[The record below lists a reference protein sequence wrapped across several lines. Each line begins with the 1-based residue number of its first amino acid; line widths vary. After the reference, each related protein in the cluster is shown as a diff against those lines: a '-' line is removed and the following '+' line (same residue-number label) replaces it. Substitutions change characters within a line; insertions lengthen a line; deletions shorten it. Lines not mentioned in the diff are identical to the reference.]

1 MTTTD
6 AQTQVAVGSDS
17 PDAGGHDA
25 ATPQAGQDAAPVVD
39 PTKMQ
44 ADLNRANKEAAERR
58 VALKA
63 AQDELATLKQAQAAA
78 EQKALAERGEYQK
91 LYEAETATRADLEKQ
106 IAALNDR
113 IRSQEL
119 AALRQRV
126 ATEKALPPAL
136 AERLRGET
144 AEELAADADALLAVL
159 PRPVAPGLNGGVRG
173 ATGGNLTPDDAKR
186 IAGRFNIDP
195 RYLTE

>member
-1 MTTTD
+1 MSTD
-6 AQTQVAVGSDS
+6 AQTQAVAGSDS

-78 EQKALAERGEYQK
+78 EQKALAER
-91 LYEAETATRADLEKQ
+91 
-106 IAALNDR
+106 
-113 IRSQEL
+113 
-119 AALRQRV
+119 
-126 ATEKALPPAL
+126 
-136 AERLRGET
+136 LRGET

>member
-1 MTTTD
+1 MSTD
-6 AQTQVAVGSDS
+6 AQTQAVAGSDS

-25 ATPQAGQDAAPVVD
+25 ATPQAGQDAAPVAD

-63 AQDELATLKQAQAAA
+63 AQDELAALKTQQAAA

-119 AALRQRV
+119 AALRQQV
-126 ATEKALPPAL
+126 AAEKSLPASL

-144 AEELAADADALLAVL
+144 AEELAADADALLAAL
-159 PRPVAPGLNGGVRG
+159 PRPVAPGLNGGTRG